1 MAILGGFSDLEL
13 VIRNMLQEVSGLNFL
28 RSPKIFSARRNEDL
42 SPYPLERLFS
52 HSLTLKTQG
61 RHEATGI
68 FESFP
73 YVLLGFITRH
83 VHLSTAFLWTTHL
96 INRG

>member
-1 MAILGGFSDLEL
+1 M
-13 VIRNMLQEVSGLNFL
+13 IRNVLQEVSSLNFL

-42 SPYPLERLFS
+42 ARARWESVVS
-52 HSLTLKTQG
+52 HSSTLKAQG

-73 YVLLGFITRH
+73 YVLLGFVTRH